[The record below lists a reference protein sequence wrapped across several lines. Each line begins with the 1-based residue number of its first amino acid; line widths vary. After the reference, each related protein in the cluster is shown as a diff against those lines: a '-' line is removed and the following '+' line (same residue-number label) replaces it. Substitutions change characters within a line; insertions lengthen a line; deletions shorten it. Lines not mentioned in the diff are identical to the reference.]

1 MEEKK
6 PSLNFYRARPAHSR
20 SRSTVYVDLVD
31 QFVAS
36 GKAEALIEGVTTK
49 LSSQYMGLRNA
60 VKNLGYE
67 DKVSVTRYSKED
79 QVWLVRKDM

>member
-6 PSLNFYRARPAHSR
+6 PSLNFGRTRPARSR
-20 SRSTVYVDLVD
+20 SRSSVYVDLVEE
-31 QFVAS
+31 FVTS
-36 GKAEALIEGVTTK
+36 GTAEALVEGVPTK

-67 DKVSVTRYSKED
+67 DKVSVTRYTEENE
-79 QVWLVRKDM
+79 VWLVRKNK